1 MLSVGRANAM
11 ELHQIRYFLALCE
24 ELNFT
29 RAAERCAVAQSSLTR
44 AIKAL
49 ETELGGALFHRERAN
64 THLSKLGEKV
74 KPFLDQAYGH
84 VQGARRQAQDF
95 MRAQTTSL
103 RLGLMRTI
111 APAQLV
117 ALVTAMRTRHPDV
130 VLQVTDDGAQ
140 ALQDRLLAGELDAA
154 IYALPGL
161 GADARFDHLPL
172 YREPFMVVLKAAHRL
187 ARRGAVRIQD
197 LSGEPYL
204 WRVHCEYEAATDAIF
219 AHPGIG
225 PTAFRSDRDE
235 WILAMAAAGLG
246 FGLMPAHSTE
256 YDGVAALALIEPE
269 IAREVALVT
278 LRGRPDSLP
287 IGALVSEVT
296 RMRWSGVPVRAP
308 ARIARADIL
317 IEAHAR

>member
-1 MLSVGRANAM
+1 M

-84 VQGARRQAQDF
+84 VQGAKRQAQDF
-95 MRAQTTSL
+95 VRAQTTSL

-117 ALVTAMRTRHPDV
+117 ALVTAMRTRHPDIA
-130 VLQVTDDGAQ
+130 LQVTDDGAQ

-161 GADARFDHLPL
+161 AADARFDHLPL
-172 YREPFMVVLKAAHRL
+172 YREPFMIVLKAAHRL

-197 LSGEPYL
+197 LCGEPYL
-204 WRVHCEYEAATDAIF
+204 WRVHCEYEAATDELF
-219 AHPGIG
+219 AQLGING

-246 FGLMPAHSTE
+246 FGLMPAHSAE
-256 YDGVAALALIEPE
+256 YDGVAALALIEPD

-278 LRGRPDSLP
+278 LRGRPDLP
-287 IGALVSEVT
+287 PIEALVCEVT
-296 RMRWSGVPVRAP
+296 RMRWSGVPVRMP
-308 ARIARADIL
+308 ALIAGTSAL
-317 IEAHAR
+317 AVVHT